1 MTTLASPPIS
11 VTHAL
16 SGKRIRITELQDGA
30 QLCAP
35 ILGFWRHAGG
45 FTVYLAGTMPANLR
59 TAAEEGRESE
69 EVIWGDINGGI
80 LEVELE
86 HCRYEFRVLPAPQGK
101 VIPLFG
107 SEPTLSVAA

>member
-1 MTTLASPPIS
+1 MNLLASPPIS

-16 SGKRIRITELQDGA
+16 SGKRIRISELQEGA

-35 ILGFWRHAGG
+35 ILGFWRYAGG

-69 EVIWGDINGGI
+69 EVIWGDITSGI

-86 HCRYEFRVLPAPQGK
+86 HCRHEFRVLPAPQGK
-101 VIPLFG
+101 IIPLFG
-107 SEPTLSVAA
+107 IEPSLSEAA